1 MPETARA
8 RGDKLRYV
16 APSGALIEE
25 IDWPINLFN
34 ERARRRDIA

>member
-16 APSGALIEE
+16 APSGRLLKRLIGSTRKR
-25 IDWPINLFN
+25 FFC
-34 ERARRRDIA
+34 RMAR